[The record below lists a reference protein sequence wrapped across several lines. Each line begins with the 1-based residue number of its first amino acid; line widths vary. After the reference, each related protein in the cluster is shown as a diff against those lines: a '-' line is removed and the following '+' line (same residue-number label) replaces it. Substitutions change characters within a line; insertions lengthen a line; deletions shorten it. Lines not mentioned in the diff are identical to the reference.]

1 MLRALQQC
9 AHVAFS
15 GDAPGAKCHN
25 RIQRCPFALIV
36 CQLAI
41 GFADH
46 TGLHDRIQ
54 GLASLDAPAAY
65 RRGFVT
71 MWARVFSHPSMT
83 TISGGSGDNLS
94 IIRQKRV
101 IRLGRRQPAPITPNY
116 VAWHSM
122 QDPI

>member
-1 MLRALQQC
+1 MTPLYRRGPGSRPNSPSIARPWRRPQHAIGIHCDEGVQSGHMLRALQQC

-54 GLASLDAPAAY
+54 GLASLDAPPPPQLT
-65 RRGFVT
+65 GV
-71 MWARVFSHPSMT
+71 V
-83 TISGGSGDNLS
+83 L
-94 IIRQKRV
+94 
-101 IRLGRRQPAPITPNY
+101 
-116 VAWHSM
+116 
-122 QDPI
+122 